1 MAGPAIGPVIQ
12 DLLDKVPF
20 LGRRL
25 SDPETRRN
33 LTNIFWLL
41 ADKFVRIGVGVFV
54 GLWVARHLQPEG
66 FGDLNYVLAI
76 VGMFAGFSTL
86 GLESIVVRDLVQAPD
101 QQGRILGTALA
112 LQSAASAF
120 LAAGCGAFLL
130 LVGDDGAGTS
140 LGGVLASATI
150 LTGGIASI
158 RSWFQ
163 YRVLSKYV
171 VWVENSAYLLVA
183 LLKIAFIQ
191 MDAGLDAFLFAFLL
205 ESLLAAA
212 GVAVMRMGVGQGVG
226 GLEFDRRIATRMLRD
241 GLPVAISNLAI
252 LLYMKMDQV
261 MIRSLVDTRELG
273 LYAAAVRICE
283 MWYFIPITVVN
294 TLFPALI
301 ALHGTDEARFLV
313 GVRRLIGWLVVS
325 SVAIG
330 VAVATLSGP
339 IVAVLYGP
347 HYAESARL
355 LAIQIWS
362 GVFISVGV
370 ASGTWIYA
378 KNLQNTGIVRSLVGL
393 AANLGLN
400 LLWIPTMGAYGA
412 SLATI
417 VSQAVAN
424 YGVSAALRSTRPLFL
439 LQVEAP
445 WFALREVVLKLRFRR
460 RSREA
465 PPPSDPGDP

>member
-1 MAGPAIGPVIQ
+1 MTPK
-12 DLLDKVPF
+12 LLERVPF

-25 SDPETRRN
+25 SNPDARRN
-33 LTNIFWLL
+33 LANIFWLL

-76 VGMFAGFSTL
+76 VGMFAGLSTL
-86 GLESIVVRDLVQAPD
+86 GLESIVVRDLVHAPEH
-101 QQGRILGTALA
+101 QGRVLGTALA
-112 LQSAASAF
+112 LQSAASVL

-130 LVGDDGAGTS
+130 LVGDDDGGAS
-140 LGGVLASATI
+140 LGSILASATI
-150 LTGGIASI
+150 LTGGVASI

-171 VWVENSAYLLVA
+171 VWVENSAYVLVA
-183 LLKIAFIQ
+183 ILKIAFIQ
-191 MDAGLDAFLFAFLL
+191 MDAGLNAFLFAFLL
-205 ESLLAAA
+205 ETVLAAA
-212 GVAVMRMGVGQGVG
+212 GVVVMQSRVGRGTG
-226 GLEFDRRIATRMLRD
+226 GLEFDRHIATRMLRD
-241 GLPVAISNLAI
+241 GLPVVISNLAI

-261 MIRSLVDTRELG
+261 MIRSMVDTRELG
-273 LYAAAVRICE
+273 LYSAAVRICE
-283 MWYFIPITVVN
+283 MWYFLPITVVN

-301 ALHGTDEARFLV
+301 ALHGADEARFLV
-313 GVRRLIGWLVVS
+313 GVRRLIGWLVVA
-325 SVAIG
+325 SVAVG
-330 VAVATLSGP
+330 VAVTTLSGP

-347 HYAESARL
+347 QYAESARL
-355 LAIQIWS
+355 LALQIWS

-378 KNLQNTGIVRSLVGL
+378 KNLQHTGIVRSLVGL
-393 AANLGLN
+393 ATNLGLN

-424 YGVSAALRSTRPLFL
+424 YGVNAAMGSTRPLFF

-445 WFALREVVLKLRFRR
+445 WFALREVVGKWRSWR
-460 RSREA
+460 RSRA
-465 PPPSDPGDP
+465 PAPPSDPGDPS